1 MKKFML
7 MAMAVGAFSFASC
20 SSDDDGG
27 GSSSASCEELAQ
39 NYSDAALAYAE
50 DPTEA
55 NCSAFDDAA
64 DDLLDSD
71 CTGSDAVVFCPN

>member
-27 GSSSASCEELAQ
+27 SSSSSSCVELAEI
-39 NYSDAALAYAE
+39 YTDAASLYTQN
-50 DPTEA
+50 PTEA
-55 NCSAFDDAA
+55 NCTAFDDAA
-64 DDLLDSD
+64 DALLDSD
-71 CTGSDAVVFCPN
+71 CPNSDAVAFCPN